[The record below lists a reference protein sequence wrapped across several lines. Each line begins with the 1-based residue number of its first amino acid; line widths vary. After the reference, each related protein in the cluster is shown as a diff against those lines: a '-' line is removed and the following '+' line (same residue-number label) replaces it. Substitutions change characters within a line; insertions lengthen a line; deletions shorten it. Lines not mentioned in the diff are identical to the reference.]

1 MKVKVI
7 QLLALIFMGTSFVFA
22 QDVPESEVP
31 SVIVNSFKKEF
42 PKARDVEWELKGDQY
57 NVEFE
62 IGFFSDYEAW
72 FDSSGKLLKYT
83 EEISKSDLPEAVK
96 ETIKSQFAGYRI
108 DDAEKIVENGVETY
122 EVEIEKKDDER
133 KLVFT
138 KDGTIL

>member
-1 MKVKVI
+1 
-7 QLLALIFMGTSFVFA
+7 
-22 QDVPESEVP
+22 
-31 SVIVNSFKKEF
+31 
-42 PKARDVEWELKGDQY
+42 VEWEHKGDQY